1 MDETISD
8 VFAWARRRRVARQGT
23 ALYVAFQIDDLGA
36 APSRHSLDDVEVVRF
51 GRGPRGAIREPIDDK
66 PGIAIRVPDPVM
78 SSSHGRL
85 VRSDGSWQFEDP
97 SSKNG
102 AVVDGRPTRA
112 ARIDLPATIQ
122 LGHTIFLLEPATL
135 FEGSPPDV
143 VAAPLPSPR
152 SELVTLHSRF
162 AAQVA
167 DLERVATLDVP
178 ILILGE
184 TGTGKEVIARA
195 IHALSQRQGALV
207 AVNCGAIPST
217 LIESE
222 LFGHKK
228 GAFSGALADR
238 LGHLRAAD
246 QGTIFLDE
254 VGELSLAAQ
263 TALLRVLQ
271 QREVMPVGESR
282 AGPVDVRVVAAT
294 HRDLVAMA
302 QEDRFRED
310 LYGRLLGVTIAL
322 PPLRERRFDLGIL
335 IGSLMRRL
343 DPAGRARITPAA
355 SRALFAYEWP
365 RNVRELERA
374 LVGGLARSTG
384 GVIDLDHLP
393 DEIATSRHID
403 EGAPVVNPIPP
414 PTAEVDEALRA
425 EIVDALVRHGGNVT
439 AAAKALGKHREQ
451 LHRWARR
458 FGIDLDSF
466 RR

>member
-1 MDETISD
+1 MDTTISD
-8 VFAWARRRRVARQGT
+8 VFAPTRRRCVPRKGA

-36 APSRHSLDDVEVVRF
+36 APSRHSLESVQVIRF
-51 GRGPRGAIREPIDDK
+51 GRGPRGALRQDIDSK
-66 PGIAIRVPDPVM
+66 PGLVIQVPDPAM
-78 SSSHGRL
+78 SSVHGRL
-85 VRSDGSWQFEDP
+85 LQIDGSWQLEDP

-112 ARIDLPATIQ
+112 ARIELDAIVQ
-122 LGHTIFLLEPATL
+122 LGRTIFLLEEATL
-135 FEGSPPDV
+135 LEDGPPDV
-143 VAAPLPSPR
+143 VAAPLAPPR
-152 SELVTLHSRF
+152 SDLVTLHTRF
-162 AAQVA
+162 AAQVR
-167 DLERVATLDVP
+167 DLERVAPLALPV
-178 ILILGE
+178 LILGE
-184 TGTGKEVIARA
+184 TGTGKEVVARA
-195 IHALSQRQGALV
+195 VHALSGRPGPLV
-207 AVNCGAIPST
+207 AVNCGAIPSA

-238 LGHLRAAD
+238 PGHLRAAD
-246 QGTIFLDE
+246 QGTLFLDE

-282 AGPVDVRVVAAT
+282 AVPVDVRVIAAT
-294 HRDLVAMA
+294 HRDLLAMIRD
-302 QEDRFRED
+302 ERFRED
-310 LYGRLLGVTIAL
+310 LYSRLLGVTVAL

-335 IGSLMRRL
+335 IGALMRRL

-355 SRALFAYEWP
+355 ARALFAYEWP

-374 LVGGLARSTG
+374 LTAGLARSTG
-384 GVIDLDHLP
+384 GLIDLDHLP
-393 DEIATSRHID
+393 DDVVRCSNPD
-403 EGAPVVNPIPP
+403 ESAPVMHPIPP
-414 PTAEVDEALRA
+414 PSTELEEALRA
-425 EIVDALVRHGGNVT
+425 DIIGALVRHGGNVT